1 MGEMRRIY
9 DEGFNFQG
17 YMKERSEPLGP
28 EEYYVVA
35 GVMVISRG
43 KLLVTKRAAGKTFE
57 HQWEFTM
64 GSVVGEETPLEGALR
79 ELSEEV
85 GIHVTKKDVE
95 LLGTLKEEG
104 KFSKIFLL
112 EKEVDSIKMQTSEV
126 EDYQFLDK
134 KELEDMLARGEFAR
148 PMAKRIKNYFPKIE
162 DKLID

>member
-9 DEGFNFQG
+9 DENFNFQG
-17 YMKERSEPLGP
+17 YMKERSESLKP

-35 GVMVISRG
+35 GVMVINRG
-43 KLLVTKRAAGKTFE
+43 KLLITKRAAGKTFE

-85 GIHVTKKDVE
+85 GIHVTKNDVE
-95 LLGTLKEEG
+95 LLGTMKENQ

-112 EKEVDSIKMQTSEV
+112 EKAVDAITMQASEV
-126 EDYQFLDK
+126 EDYQFVGK
-134 KELEDMLARGEFAR
+134 KELEEMLDREEFAE
-148 PMAKRIKNYFPKIE
+148 PMANRIKTYFAKIKE
-162 DKLID
+162 MLID

>member
-9 DEGFNFQG
+9 DENFNFQG
-17 YMKERSEPLGP
+17 YMKERSESLKP

-43 KLLVTKRAAGKTFE
+43 KLLITKRAAGKTFE

-85 GIHVTKKDVE
+85 GIHVTKNDVE
-95 LLGTLKEEG
+95 LLGTMKENQR
-104 KFSKIFLL
+104 FSKIFLL
-112 EKEVDSIKMQTSEV
+112 EKAVDAIKMQASEV
-126 EDYQFLDK
+126 EDYQFVTK
-134 KELEDMLARGEFAR
+134 KELEVMLDRGEFAE
-148 PMAKRIKNYFPKIE
+148 PMANRIKTCFPKIKE
-162 DKLID
+162 KLID

>member
-9 DEGFNFQG
+9 DENFNFQG
-17 YMKERSEPLGP
+17 YMKERSESLKP

-35 GVMVISRG
+35 GGMVINRG
-43 KLLVTKRAAGKTFE
+43 KLLITKRAAGKTFE

-85 GIHVTKKDVE
+85 GISATKNDVE
-95 LLGTLKEEG
+95 LLGTMKENQ

-112 EKEVDSIKMQTSEV
+112 EKAVDAIKMQASEV
-126 EDYQFLDK
+126 EDYQFVGK
-134 KELEDMLARGEFAR
+134 KELEVMLNRGEFAE
-148 PMAKRIKNYFPKIE
+148 PMANRIKTYFPKIKE
-162 DKLID
+162 KLID

>member
-17 YMKERSEPLGP
+17 YMKERSETLGP

-35 GVMVISRG
+35 GVMVISCG
-43 KLLVTKRAAGKTFE
+43 KLLITKRATGKTFE

-85 GIHVTKKDVE
+85 GIHVTKNDVE

-112 EKEVDSIKMQTSEV
+112 EKEVDSITMQASEV
-126 EDYQFLDK
+126 EDYQFVGK
-134 KELEDMLARGEFAR
+134 KELENMLAGGEFAP
-148 PMAKRIKNYFPKIE
+148 PMAKRIRTYFPKIE